1 MIGKFV
7 CLVILFVPVNLSQ
20 NLKPEERELTH
31 DRSLYSSEGYSKKT
45 FHHKDTEDTEKF
57 KKQSDVL
64 CALCVSSER
73 NERMVKRIINPD
85 NNDWSE
91 VDHQIVLLVFFCDL
105 YASA

>member
-73 NERMVKRIINPD
+73 NERVVKR
-85 NNDWSE
+85 
-91 VDHQIVLLVFFCDL
+91 LLILTITIGVK
-105 YASA
+105 